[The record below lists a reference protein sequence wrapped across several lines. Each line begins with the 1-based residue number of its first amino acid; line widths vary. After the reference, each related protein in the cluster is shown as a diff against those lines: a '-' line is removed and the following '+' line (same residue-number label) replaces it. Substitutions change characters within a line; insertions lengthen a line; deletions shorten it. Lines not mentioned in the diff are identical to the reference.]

1 MEHPGKKTVVHV
13 ITGLVDG
20 GAEGALYRLVRHD
33 TSAAHHVISL
43 TGEGKY
49 GALLA
54 EAGIPLT
61 ALDMKM
67 NGSLVRTL
75 RALYRKLRELKPD
88 VVQTWLYH
96 ADLLGGIVARIAGIR
111 NVFWSIRGT
120 DFSKVGGSR
129 SAHVIAKVCAPFSYV
144 VPKRIIAVAE
154 RAIEVHRRMYYNTRK
169 MTVVHNG
176 YDFSQLKP
184 SPDLRVSFR
193 EEMGVEKNVP
203 LVGYVAR
210 FNEQKDHQT
219 LLAALSELH
228 QSGVQFRAV
237 LVGTGIT
244 RDNTALVQAIA
255 ANNLTNRVAL
265 LGPRMDIPTV
275 MNGLDLHVMSSA
287 FGEGFPNVLAEAM
300 ACETPCVTTDVGDAA
315 KIVDRHGWV
324 VAPSSPAE
332 LARAIGNALTE
343 WRTQPEAF
351 RNRQRAGRKFVTQN
365 FSITRM
371 IEGFHAVWGS

>member
-20 GAEGALYRLVRHD
+20 GAEGALFRLVSHD
-33 TSAAHHVISL
+33 TSATHHVISL

-49 GALLA
+49 GALLS

-61 ALDMKM
+61 VLDMKM

-75 RALYRKLRELKPD
+75 GALYQKLRELKPD

-129 SAHVIAKVCAPFSYV
+129 SAHIIAKVCAPFSYV
-144 VPKRIIAVAE
+144 VPKKIIAVAE
-154 RAIEVHRRMYYNTRK
+154 RAIEVHKRMHYNTRK

-184 SPDLRVSFR
+184 SPHLRVSFR
-193 EEMGVEKNVP
+193 EEVGAENNVP

-219 LLAALSELH
+219 LLAALGELH
-228 QSGVQFRAV
+228 QSGVPFHAV

-244 RDNTALVQAIA
+244 SDNTALVQAIT
-255 ANNLTNRVAL
+255 ANNLTNCVTL

-300 ACETPCVTTDVGDAA
+300 ACETPCVTTNVGDAA
-315 KIVDRHGWV
+315 KIVDQHGWV
-324 VAPSSPAE
+324 VAPSNPPE
-332 LARAIGNALTE
+332 LARAIGSALTE

-351 RNRQRAGRKFVTQN
+351 RTRQHAGREFVTQN

-371 IEGFHAVWGS
+371 IEGFHAVWNS